1 MSDIILARVSET
13 LSSEQTVESLVRQLL
28 EMLELVTE
36 MESTYLTKIDLESRL
51 QQVLYARNS
60 KQMNI
65 PEGLSV
71 PWGDTLCKRAMDE
84 SCFFSED
91 ISQKWGDSQAA
102 AALGI
107 KSYLSTPIHLSD
119 GTLYGT
125 LCAASSDT
133 HSLSVRANQVLHL
146 FAGLIA
152 QAIQKE
158 SLVAQLREA
167 NAALI
172 AHSYT
177 DPLTGLPNR
186 RAIFDNLTTLF
197 SLARHLDL
205 SVIIAF
211 IDLDNFKTINDDY
224 GHEAGDAFLIQV
236 GERILR
242 LCQADDIAGRLGGDE
257 FMIACPGNPRD
268 SDTRTDLAAMKARL
282 HGQIA
287 GEYSLGQV
295 RISYPGASIGIIEVD
310 PTQSD
315 PDSALRQAD
324 VAMYQEK
331 KSKHKTPFIQLD

>member
-177 DPLTGLPNR
+177 YPLTGLPNR

-211 IDLDNFKTINDDY
+211 IDLDKFKMINDCY
-224 GHEAGDAFLIQV
+224 GHQAGDAFLQQV
-236 GERILR
+236 GQR
-242 LCQADDIAGRLGGDE
+242 LKLGISAEDQLGRLGGDE
-257 FMIACPGNPRD
+257 FMVATLSRTTEQLEQFSQTLRKLLIGD
-268 SDTRTDLAAMKARL
+268 YLLGDTII
-282 HGQIA
+282 H
-287 GEYSLGQV
+287 
-295 RISYPGASIGIIEVD
+295 YPGASIGTVVVD
-310 PTQSD
+310 PNEMN
-315 PDSALRQAD
+315 PDAALRAAD
-324 VAMYQEK
+324 SEMYQDK
-331 KSKHKTPFIQLD
+331 KFRHRPEISAQRLG

>member
-13 LSSEQTVESLVRQLL
+13 LSTEQTVESLVRQLL

-36 MESTYLTKIDLESRL
+36 MESTYLTKIDVDSRL
-51 QQVLYARNS
+51 QHILYARNS
-60 KQMNI
+60 RQMNI

-71 PWGDTLCKRAMDE
+71 PWGDTLCKRAMDDG
-84 SCFFSED
+84 CFFSED
-91 ISQKWGDSQAA
+91 ISSKWGDSQAA
-102 AALGI
+102 KALGI
-107 KSYLSTPIHLSD
+107 KSYLSTPVHLAD

-133 HSLSVRANQVLHL
+133 HTLSLRANQVLHL

-205 SVIIAF
+205 TVVMAF
-211 IDLDNFKTINDDY
+211 IDLDNFKMINDEF

-236 GERILR
+236 GRRIMQHR
-242 LCQADDIAGRLGGDE
+242 DSDDIAGRLGGDE
-257 FMIACPGNPRD
+257 FMVAAPGSPREQINCLD
-268 SDTRTDLAAMKARL
+268 LSAMKTRLAAK
-282 HGQIA
+282 IA
-287 GEYSLGQV
+287 GEYDLGNV
-295 RISYPGASIGIIEVD
+295 RLFYPGASIGIIEID
-310 PTQSD
+310 PTQHD
-315 PDSALRQAD
+315 PDGALRLAD
-324 VAMYQEK
+324 VAMYQDK
-331 KSKHKTPFIQLD
+331 KSKHKTPFTRLD